1 VHRRSVLG
9 AAACLGVGAFGA
21 EVRLAGPAR
30 IGLLGFGRPSGE
42 PSQINAFR
50 AGLRELGWTEGQN
63 TLIEYRWAEDHLE
76 RLPTLVS
83 ELVQARVDVLLVTG
97 SLGIRAARAVTHT
110 VPVVF
115 IVLVDPVTIGV
126 AKSFA
131 HPGGNMTGLASQF
144 DVLVTKQ
151 LQLLREAL
159 PELSRV
165 ALLKY
170 NGDTGNTATT
180 MTAAEAAA
188 RGLGLQILSVGVNDV
203 NEFEGAFR
211 SARDGHAGAAQVL
224 PSPFFDA
231 HRVRLIELA
240 AQYRLPAFYEFRN
253 YVRDGG
259 LMSYG
264 PSIDEMFRRAASYVD
279 RILRGA
285 DPGNLPIE
293 RPPKFEFVVNM
304 KTAAAL
310 GLALPRSLLL
320 QVDELIS

>member
-21 EVRLAGPAR
+21 EGRSTGSAR
-30 IGLLGFGRPSGE
+30 IGLLGFGTPSRE

-63 TLIEYRWAEDHLE
+63 AMIEYRWAEDHLE

-97 SLGIRAARAVTHT
+97 SLGIRAARAVTRT

-115 IVLVDPVTIGV
+115 IVLVDPVAIGV

-144 DVLVTKQ
+144 DLLITKQ

-159 PELSRV
+159 PGLSRV

-170 NGDTGNTATT
+170 NGDTTTT

-188 RGLGLQILSVGVNDV
+188 RGLGLQALSIGVNDV
-203 NEFEGAFR
+203 NEFETAFR
-211 SARDGHAGAAQVL
+211 SARNEHAGAAQVL

-264 PSIDEMFRRAASYVD
+264 PSIDEMFYRAASYVD

-285 DPGNLPIE
+285 EPGDLPIE
-293 RPPKFEFVVNM
+293 RPPKIEFVVNM

-310 GLALPRSLLL
+310 GLALPQSLLL